1 MASVIYGY
9 ARVSTDDQDLTL
21 QRAALERFGVDEI
34 IEEHA
39 SGKTMNRRR
48 FKALAEKLLRPGD
61 TLVVWK
67 LDRLGRNLSGVLEV
81 IEEFKR
87 QDIQLVSIT
96 DGFDARTPM
105 GNAMMQISLVFAEL
119 ERNLISERTKA
130 GMAAAK
136 AEGKTFGR
144 KHYIRDFPK
153 RLALL
158 RAMDARGDLKDEDGM
173 LLLTPAALA
182 DKLNAA
188 DRKAPQIKNVETIRR
203 WKRDGFPW
211 LDQKDPWKEGE
222 AK

>member
-1 MASVIYGY
+1 MTSVTYGY

-21 QRAALERFGVDEI
+21 QKAALERFGVDQI

-39 SGKTMNRRR
+39 SGRTMNRRR
-48 FKALAEKLLRPGD
+48 FKVLAEKLLRPGD

-81 IEEFKR
+81 IEEFER
-87 QDIQLVSIT
+87 QDINLVSIT

-105 GNAMMQISLVFAEL
+105 GRAMMQISLVFAEL

-144 KHYIRDFPK
+144 KHYIRDYPK
-153 RLALL
+153 RLKALRVL
-158 RAMDARGDLKDEDGM
+158 HAKGELLSEDRVLLKTPKALVE
-173 LLLTPAALA
+173 LLNKA
-182 DKLNAA
+182 DS
-188 DRKAPQIKNVETIRR
+188 KAPKIGNVETIRR

-211 LDQKDPWKEGE
+211 LDDGEGQ
-222 AK
+222 ADG